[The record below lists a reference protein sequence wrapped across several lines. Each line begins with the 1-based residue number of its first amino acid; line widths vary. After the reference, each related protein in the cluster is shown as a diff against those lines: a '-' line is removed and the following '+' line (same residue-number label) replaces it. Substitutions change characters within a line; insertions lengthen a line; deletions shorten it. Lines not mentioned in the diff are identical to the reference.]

1 MHCSVCQKPF
11 DPASSPAMPFC
22 SHRCRE
28 IDLGRW
34 LSETNSIPRIFDPE
48 EGEELKELH
57 DSEMWSAG
65 RTVRGLRP
73 ENQ

>member
-1 MHCSVCQKPF
+1 M
-11 DPASSPAMPFC
+11 M
-22 SHRCRE
+22 RE
-28 IDLGRW
+28 ILGGNGVDGAVFLDATEVYRK
-34 LSETNSIPRIFDPE
+34 RGHE
-48 EGEELKELH
+48 ERFQNGRLPDYREKLGAELKELH